1 MTFPFDCR
9 SGPVSDRERFDHY
22 SFSKKGERRNMISN
36 TMLTILTENIGLTS
50 NQRSKVIEIFD
61 PLESENTKL
70 KAELAKYKA
79 EIERLEGENGE
90 LKYDLD
96 NQASAKDFFEEDYMI
111 QRIRRLVRLLGEQVE
126 ENDRLNEELE
136 KTRVE
141 SHA

>member
-1 MTFPFDCR
+1 M
-9 SGPVSDRERFDHY
+9 
-22 SFSKKGERRNMISN
+22 
-36 TMLTILTENIGLTS
+36 
-50 NQRSKVIEIFD
+50 IEIFD